1 MDEASFIR
9 QRVLVARILATAFLL
24 TNFFY
29 LWFGLFLRNQNFY
42 LPAPHIIE
50 ELPLAGVRAI
60 ACVFSLAAL
69 ALAYYFHSFF
79 LSSSMVN
86 KALASPKGWLR
97 PPSPKQVTQYPDLEP
112 GMIVVGRL
120 FLTVTLVSS
129 ALAEAVGLYGLLLAV
144 MVKDFLGFY
153 ALIGLASLLMI
164 AQFPRRSMM
173 GKLIQTLQMRKGM

>member
-1 MDEASFIR
+1 
-9 QRVLVARILATAFLL
+9 
-24 TNFFY
+24 
-29 LWFGLFLRNQNFY
+29 
-42 LPAPHIIE
+42 
-50 ELPLAGVRAI
+50 
-60 ACVFSLAAL
+60 
-69 ALAYYFHSFF
+69 
-79 LSSSMVN
+79 
-86 KALASPKGWLR
+86 
-97 PPSPKQVTQYPDLEP
+97 
-112 GMIVVGRL
+112 MIVVGRL